1 MGPDKLP
8 PPVQLLQMITARWVA
23 QTIGVVAELGFAD
36 DIHTGPKTAAEIAS
50 AKNLHAPTVHRML
63 RACASVGIFA
73 EEGGRFV
80 QTPLSDALRSDVP
93 YSMRGMARMVNLK
106 CGVEAWNALEH
117 SVRTGESAFE
127 HVHGMQGFPYMDQ
140 HPRDREIFANAMS
153 SFTAQIGAAVAQ
165 TYDFSSIKVLA
176 DIGGS
181 HGMVLALVLAKHP
194 ELRGILFDR
203 PGVVDGA
210 KPLLEGHGVATRV
223 ECIAGDFFE
232 RVPSGADAYL
242 MKHILHDWND
252 ADSVRILQAIHRA
265 AAPGAK
271 LLLVEAILEEGNTP
285 QFAKILDIEMLV
297 MTPGGH
303 ERTLA
308 EWKSLL
314 ETSGYRFTRV
324 VPTPS
329 PIAVIEAVRV

>member
-8 PPVQLLQMITARWVA
+8 PPVALLQMITGRWVA

-36 DIHTGPKTAAEIAS
+36 DIQAGPKTAAEIAS
-50 AKNLHAPTVHRML
+50 AKKLHAPSVHRLL
-63 RACASVGIFA
+63 RACASLGIFA
-73 EEGGRFV
+73 EEGGRFT
-80 QTPLSDALRSDVP
+80 QTPLSDSLRSDVP

-106 CGVEAWNALEH
+106 SGIEAWNALEH
-117 SVRTGESAFE
+117 SARTGESAFE
-127 HVHGMQGFPYMDQ
+127 HVHQMEGWAYMDQ

-165 TYDFSSIKVLA
+165 AYDFSSVKMLA

-181 HGMVLALVLAKHP
+181 HGMVLALVLAKYP
-194 ELRGILFDR
+194 ELRGMLFDR
-203 PGVVDGA
+203 PGVVAGA
-210 KPLLEGHGVATRV
+210 KPLLEAHGVATRV
-223 ECIAGDFFE
+223 ECVGGDFFE
-232 RVPSGADAYL
+232 KIPGGADAYL

-252 ADSVRILQAIHRA
+252 ADSVRILKAIHTA
-265 AAPGAK
+265 AAPGSK

-303 ERTLA
+303 ERTLP
-308 EWKSLL
+308 EWKGLL
-314 ETSGYRFTRV
+314 EASGYRFTRV

-329 PIAVIEAVRV
+329 PIAVIEAIRA